1 MKLTFILSVVWV
13 ASVALV
19 AVGLVPSVASAQM
32 VIVVR
37 HAERADAG
45 SLDSGMTTT
54 PPDPELSTVG
64 KARAQALAAML
75 KDAGVTAIYTTEYR
89 RTKDTAAPLADALK
103 ITSEVVS
110 ARDQAALIAR
120 IKANTSGTVVV
131 VGHSN
136 TVPTI
141 IKALGGADVTVGDH
155 EYDSLFFVAPGG
167 ATTRIRFKP

>member
-1 MKLTFILSVVWV
+1 MKFILSVVWV

-19 AVGLVPSVASAQM
+19 SAGLVPSVAEAQM

-37 HAERADAG
+37 HAERADGGVGAPG
-45 SLDSGMTTT
+45 AMMTNAN
-54 PPDPELSTVG
+54 DPELSAAG

-75 KDAGVTAIYTTEYR
+75 KDGGVTAIYTTEYR
-89 RTKDTAAPLADALK
+89 RTKDTAAPLAEALK
-103 ITSEVVS
+103 LTSEVVP
-110 ARDQAALIAR
+110 ARDQAALIAK
-120 IKANTSGTVVV
+120 IKANTAGTVLV

-136 TVPTI
+136 TVPMI
-141 IKALGGADVTVGDH
+141 IKALGGADVTVADN

>member
-1 MKLTFILSVVWV
+1 MKLKFILSVVW
-13 ASVALV
+13 VALV

-45 SLDSGMTTT
+45 APAGNAMTAA
-54 PPDPELSTVG
+54 PDPELSAAG

-75 KDAGVTAIYTTEYR
+75 KDAGVTAIYTTEFR
-89 RTKDTAAPLADALK
+89 RTKDTALPLAEALK
-103 ITSEVVS
+103 IAAEVVS
-110 ARDQAALIAR
+110 SRDQAALIAK
-120 IKANTSGTVVV
+120 IKGNTTGAVLV

-141 IKALGGADVTVGDH
+141 IKALGGADVTVADN

>member
-1 MKLTFILSVVWV
+1 MEVEVKIFS
-13 ASVALV
+13 SVAWVVLV
-19 AVGLVPSVASAQM
+19 AAMITPSVASAQM

-45 SLDSGMTTT
+45 APAGAAMTAA
-54 PPDPELSTVG
+54 PDPELSAAG

-75 KDAGVTAIYTTEYR
+75 KDAGVTAIYTTEFR

-103 ITSEVVS
+103 ITPEAVS
-110 ARDQAALIAR
+110 SREQAAMIAK
-120 IKANTSGTVVV
+120 IKAHKTGAVLV

-136 TVPTI
+136 TVPEI
-141 IKALGGADVTVGDH
+141 VKALGGPDVTVGGN

-167 ATTRIRFKP
+167 VTTRIRFKP

>member
-1 MKLTFILSVVWV
+1 MKLVAWV
-13 ASVALV
+13 GSVALT
-19 AVGLVPSVASAQM
+19 AVGLVPSVAEAQM

-37 HAERADAG
+37 HAERADGGTAAPG
-45 SLDSGMTTT
+45 ATMTGAS
-54 PPDPELSTVG
+54 DPELSAAG

-89 RTKDTAAPLADALK
+89 RTKDTAVPLAAALK
-103 ITSEVVS
+103 ITAEVVS
-110 ARDQAALIAR
+110 ARDQAALIAK
-120 IKANTSGTVVV
+120 IKANTTGAILV

-141 IKALGGADVTVGDH
+141 IKALGGADVTVGES
-155 EYDSLFFVAPGG
+155 EYDSLFFVAPDG

>member
-1 MKLTFILSVVWV
+1 MKLVAWV
-13 ASVALV
+13 AWVGSVALM
-19 AVGLVPSVASAQM
+19 AVGLVPSVAEAQM

-45 SLDSGMTTT
+45 AIDSGMTAAA
-54 PPDPELSTVG
+54 PDPELSAAG

-75 KDAGVTAIYTTEYR
+75 KDAGVTAIYTTEFR

-110 ARDQAALIAR
+110 SRDQAALIAK
-120 IKANTSGTVVV
+120 IKAHTKGAVLV

-136 TVPTI
+136 TVPAI
-141 IKALGGADVTVGDH
+141 IKALGGAAVTVGES

-167 ATTRIRFKP
+167 VTTRIRFKP

>member
-1 MKLTFILSVVWV
+1 MKIILSVVWV
-13 ASVALV
+13 ASVALGM
-19 AVGLVPSVASAQM
+19 AMITPSVASAQM

-45 SLDSGMTTT
+45 APAGNAMTAA
-54 PPDPELSTVG
+54 PDPELSVAG

-75 KDAGVTAIYTTEYR
+75 KDAGVTAIYTTEFR

-110 ARDQAALIAR
+110 SRDQAALIAK
-120 IKANTSGTVVV
+120 IKANTTGAVLV

-136 TVPTI
+136 TVPAI
-141 IKALGGADVTVGDH
+141 IKALGGAEVTVGDS

>member
-1 MKLTFILSVVWV
+1 MKLVVRAALVTLV
-13 ASVALV
+13 ASVGAMM
-19 AVGLVPSVASAQM
+19 APSVAEAQM

-45 SLDSGMTTT
+45 APAGNAMTAA
-54 PPDPELSTVG
+54 PDPELSAAG

-75 KDAGVTAIYTTEYR
+75 KDAGVTAIYTTEFR
-89 RTKDTAAPLADALK
+89 RTKDTAAPLAEALK
-103 ITSEVVS
+103 ITAEVVS
-110 ARDQAALIAR
+110 SRDQAALITK
-120 IKANTSGTVVV
+120 IKANTKGAVLV

-141 IKALGGADVTVGDH
+141 IKALGGADVTVGES
-155 EYDSLFFVAPGG
+155 EYDSLFVVAPGG